1 MRIYTAGLIDK
12 SSQSNNATLQKRLLS
27 HYRKSLGIPASA
39 INSQEL
45 NTFIVLSGQKNDGN
59 IDSKTIE
66 KIEKRTLDIFTKY
79 HISNK
84 SKFEQELKNNQELR
98 ETSRIVK
105 DFVKEVDPNLAKIFD
120 SRLEKISKDIPN
132 MHCEIQSRSIVTLWD
147 IVENREHRFFLSGF
161 DSPIFKSS
169 TSETE
174 MNMDKLVDKLLFSNF
189 FKIFLKP
196 TVARLQE
203 MDRVLE
209 RLKMGVEGTHYRS
222 KNQKL
227 QTKLELFLRI
237 LAAKLS
243 ALHDIG
249 SVISRIFDLFQF
261 PRNVLPP
268 YHLGN
273 DAVNLN
279 AALAEMASEIEYG
292 KALLIEVQDKLQECQ
307 IHLRDYLDEQKN
319 GVKTID
325 SANDFQTRLLSIAEL
340 SIDLFVEAE
349 LLKTWT
355 DLFGSDI
362 PYFSFDRQLFDHNDS
377 HVGSVI
383 SRIFDLF
390 QFPRNVLPPYHLGND
405 AVNLNAALAEMASEI
420 EYGKALLIE
429 VQDKLQECQIHLR
442 DYLDEQKNGVKT
454 IDSANDFQTRLLSI
468 AELSID
474 LFVEAELLKTWTDLF
489 GSDIPYF
496 SFDRQLFD
504 HNDSYAFDVADDI
517 ILAVR
522 GLTKNYN
529 LGKTTVYALRGV
541 NLDIKEGEFVA
552 ILGNSGA
559 GKTTLLNCIA
569 GLDTPDHG
577 VVLFRG
583 KNLHKLSDSAKSKS
597 RLLEMG
603 FIFQTYA
610 LLPHFNTRE
619 NVALPADLA
628 GLSKDLKDRIEK
640 LLEGVGIDEQAKQY
654 PATLSGGQM
663 QRVAIAR
670 ALTNRPAVIFAD
682 EPTGDL
688 DSVTGKQVMDLLKKF
703 HKETKTTIIVITH
716 EQDIADYAER
726 KIMMKDGIITP
737 S

>member
-27 HYRKSLGIPASA
+27 HYRKSLGIPGSA
-39 INSQEL
+39 ITSQEL
-45 NTFIVLSGQKNDGN
+45 NTFIVLSGQKDDGK
-59 IDSKTIE
+59 IDSTTME
-66 KIEKRTLDIFTKY
+66 KIEKRTHDNFTKY
-79 HISNK
+79 YISNK
-84 SKFEQELKNNQELR
+84 SRFRRELKNNQELR

-105 DFVKEVDPNLAKIFD
+105 EFVNEIDPNLAKILD

-147 IVENREHRFFLSGF
+147 IVENQEYRFFLSGF
-161 DSPIFKSS
+161 ESPIFKSS

-189 FKIFLKP
+189 FRIFLKP

-209 RLKMGVEGTHYRS
+209 RLKLGVEGTHYRS

-227 QTKLELFLRI
+227 QTKLEQFFRI

-243 ALHDIG
+243 ALQDIG
-249 SVISRIFDLFQF
+249 SVISRIFDLFQV
-261 PRNVLPP
+261 PRTALSQ

-273 DAVNLN
+273 GVINLN
-279 AALAEMASEIEYG
+279 AALAEMASEIESG
-292 KALLIEVQDKLQECQ
+292 KALLLEVQDKLQECQ

-325 SANDFQTRLLSIAEL
+325 SVNDFQIRLLSIAEL

-349 LLKTWT
+349 LLKTWK

-362 PYFSFDRQLFDHNDS
+362 PYFSFDRQLFNHKDS
-377 HVGSVI
+377 
-383 SRIFDLF
+383 D
-390 QFPRNVLPPYHLGND
+390 
-405 AVNLNAALAEMASEI
+405 
-420 EYGKALLIE
+420 
-429 VQDKLQECQIHLR
+429 
-442 DYLDEQKNGVKT
+442 
-454 IDSANDFQTRLLSI
+454 
-468 AELSID
+468 
-474 LFVEAELLKTWTDLF
+474 
-489 GSDIPYF
+489 
-496 SFDRQLFD
+496 
-504 HNDSYAFDVADDI
+504 AFDVPDDV

-569 GLDTPDHG
+569 GLDTPDYG

-583 KNLHKLSDSAKSKS
+583 KNLHKLGDSAKSKS

-603 FIFQTYA
+603 FIFQSYT

-628 GLSKDLKDRIEK
+628 GLTKDLKDRIEK
-640 LLEGVGIDEQAKQY
+640 LLEGVGIDQQAKQY

-663 QRVAIAR
+663 QRVVIAR
-670 ALTNRPAVIFAD
+670 ALTNRPTVIFAD

-726 KIMMKDGIITP
+726 KIMMKDGIITL

>member
-27 HYRKSLGIPASA
+27 HYRKSLGIPGSA
-39 INSQEL
+39 ITSQEL
-45 NTFIVLSGQKNDGN
+45 NTFIVLSGQKDDGK
-59 IDSKTIE
+59 IDSTTME
-66 KIEKRTLDIFTKY
+66 KIEKRTHDNFTKY
-79 HISNK
+79 YISNK
-84 SKFEQELKNNQELR
+84 SRFRRELKNNQELR

-105 DFVKEVDPNLAKIFD
+105 EFVNEIDPNLAKILD

-147 IVENREHRFFLSGF
+147 IVENQEYRFFLSGF
-161 DSPIFKSS
+161 ESPIFKSS

-189 FKIFLKP
+189 FRIFLKP

-209 RLKMGVEGTHYRS
+209 RLKLGVEGTHYRS

-227 QTKLELFLRI
+227 QTKLEQFFRI

-243 ALHDIG
+243 ALQDIG
-249 SVISRIFDLFQF
+249 SVISRIFDLFQV
-261 PRNVLPP
+261 PRTALSQ
-268 YHLGN
+268 YHLENG
-273 DAVNLN
+273 VINLN
-279 AALAEMASEIEYG
+279 AALAEMASEIESG
-292 KALLIEVQDKLQECQ
+292 KALLLEVQDKLQECQ

-325 SANDFQTRLLSIAEL
+325 SVNDFQIRLLSIAEL

-349 LLKTWT
+349 LLKTWK

-362 PYFSFDRQLFDHNDS
+362 PYFSFDRQLFNHKDS
-377 HVGSVI
+377 
-383 SRIFDLF
+383 
-390 QFPRNVLPPYHLGND
+390 D
-405 AVNLNAALAEMASEI
+405 A
-420 EYGKALLIE
+420 
-429 VQDKLQECQIHLR
+429 
-442 DYLDEQKNGVKT
+442 
-454 IDSANDFQTRLLSI
+454 
-468 AELSID
+468 
-474 LFVEAELLKTWTDLF
+474 
-489 GSDIPYF
+489 
-496 SFDRQLFD
+496 FDRPD
-504 HNDSYAFDVADDI
+504 DV

-569 GLDTPDHG
+569 GLDTPDYG

-583 KNLHKLSDSAKSKS
+583 KNLHKLGDSAKSKS

-603 FIFQTYA
+603 FIFQSYT

-628 GLSKDLKDRIEK
+628 GLTKDLKDRIEK
-640 LLEGVGIDEQAKQY
+640 LLEGVGIDQQAKQY

-663 QRVAIAR
+663 QRVVIAR
-670 ALTNRPAVIFAD
+670 ALTNRPTVIFAD